1 MHPMIYHVKCVPQVD
16 RSEGRRMRVVE
27 VSDRRRVVFQEAV
40 ACDIAA
46 AAGAAGPPAELVR
59 FSSLEHTLTH
69 LIIPRDAT

>member
-1 MHPMIYHVKCVPQVD
+1 
-16 RSEGRRMRVVE
+16 MRVVE

-46 AAGAAGPPAELVR
+46 AGGAAGPPADLVR

-69 LIIPRDAT
+69 LIAPRNVT